1 MRYVLIAAMTII
13 GLLLPGAAL
22 AEETISVPAVEYDI
36 SQWQHIWQE
45 IPGEVRGLFGGMT
58 PRRLIESY
66 RIGAQDV
73 LDGQALKNV
82 VKNSFIQAVS
92 GMRSIVAAVLMMS
105 LADILVSG
113 KEGVGEMLVF
123 CMGGLCV
130 SLITVAVYDQFT
142 QTIEA
147 VDSMARVTEA
157 TSPVLMTLI
166 AACGSARTAASLPAA
181 ILMCNAV
188 TNGFKTVLMP
198 LIPVMCG
205 FTAAGCIT
213 GHSQLKA
220 MAGLIKSLLKW
231 SMGLMFTVFLGS
243 MSIRNINAA
252 GLDRAGIKAIKYAF
266 DKSVP
271 VVGGMISGTYDS
283 LLAGAVVLKNA
294 AGSAAVILLILTILS
309 PVLSMF
315 STIIMLRLT
324 GTACALF
331 SDSRIS
337 GMLEGAAE
345 SCTYMF
351 AVCAT
356 VALMN
361 LITLSA
367 SLTASGV

>member
-1 MRYVLIAAMTII
+1 MRIVLIAVTAIA
-13 GLLLPGAAL
+13 LLLPGVAFA
-22 AEETISVPAVEYDI
+22 ETISVPAVEYDL
-36 SQWQHIWQE
+36 SQWQQIWQE
-45 IPGEVRGLFGGMT
+45 LPGEIRGLFSGMT
-58 PRRLIESY
+58 PRQLIENY
-66 RIGAQDV
+66 RMGARDIM
-73 LDGQALKNV
+73 DAQALKYA
-82 VKNSFIQAVS
+82 VKNSFIQAMR
-92 GMRSIVAAVLMMS
+92 GMGSIMAVVLVMS
-105 LADILVSG
+105 LADIIVGG
-113 KEGVGEMLVF
+113 KEGVGEMLLF

-130 SLITVAVYDQFT
+130 SLITVAVYDQFN
-142 QTIEA
+142 QAIKA
-147 VDSMARVTEA
+147 VESMARVTEI
-157 TSPVLMTLI
+157 TSPVLMTMI
-166 AACGSARTAASLPAA
+166 AACGSARTAASQPAA

-220 MAGLIKSLLKW
+220 MAGLIKSMLKW
-231 SMGLMFTVFLGS
+231 SMGLAFTVFLGS
-243 MSIRNINAA
+243 ISIRSINAA
-252 GLDRAGIKAIKYAF
+252 GLDRAGIKVIKYAF

-294 AGSAAVILLILTILS
+294 AGTVAVLLLILTVLS
-309 PVLSMF
+309 PVLSML
-315 STIIMLRLT
+315 STIIMLRIT

-345 SCTYMF
+345 SCIYMF

-361 LITLSA
+361 LITISV

>member
-1 MRYVLIAAMTII
+1 MRQILIMTAIAIVLM
-13 GLLLPGAAL
+13 LPGAAF

-36 SQWQHIWQE
+36 SGWQQIWQE
-45 IPGEVRGLFGGMT
+45 IPGEVRELFKGMT
-58 PRRLIESY
+58 PRQLIENY
-66 RIGAQDV
+66 RMGAQDI
-73 LDGQALKNV
+73 LDGQALKNAF
-82 VKNSFIQAVS
+82 KNSLIQAMS
-92 GMRSIVAAVLMMS
+92 GMGRIMAAVLVMG
-105 LADILVSG
+105 LADILVGG
-113 KEGVGEMLVF
+113 KEGVGEMLIF
-123 CMGGLCV
+123 CMGGLCI

-142 QTIEA
+142 QAMKA

-166 AACGSARTAASLPAA
+166 AACGSARTAASQPAA
-181 ILMCNAV
+181 ILLCNTV

-213 GHSQLKA
+213 GHGQLKA
-220 MAGLIKSLLKW
+220 MAGLIKSVLKW
-231 SMGLMFTVFLGS
+231 SMGLAFTVFLGS
-243 MSIRNINAA
+243 MSIRSINAA

-266 DKSVP
+266 DKSIP

-294 AGSAAVILLILTILS
+294 AGTAAVLLLILTVLS
-309 PVLSMF
+309 PVLSML
-315 STIIMLRLT
+315 STIIVLRLT

-337 GMLEGAAE
+337 AMLDGAAE

-351 AVCAT
+351 AVSVT

-361 LITLSA
+361 LITISA